1 MGLGARR
8 GLLPSRCAW
17 LQPRS
22 SLTAGAGVQQS
33 PSSWQ
38 DRAKAQ
44 PLWHPHQNGCPDA
57 GQPWGGCTRELS
69 SVLAGTRSCPDCGL
83 CIARATVAG
92 EATGFQESSSVKQAR
107 TTFNPL
113 FQSCTMI

>member
-1 MGLGARR
+1 MGLRARR

-33 PSSWQ
+33 SSSWW
-38 DRAKAQ
+38 DRAKAK

-57 GQPWGGCTRELS
+57 GQPWGGCTRS
-69 SVLAGTRSCPDCGL
+69 SALCWQGPGAAQTVGSASLVPLWLGRAQAFKNQAVQNKPSPCLAPSS
-83 CIARATVAG
+83 RAV
-92 EATGFQESSSVKQAR
+92 
-107 TTFNPL
+107 P
-113 FQSCTMI
+113 